1 MKKHGN
7 YYKVQELCRILKV
20 SASGYYK
27 WTSKKKSSKELTR
40 EQLLADIQKI
50 YQASNCRY
58 GAPKIHA
65 ELKALGKNCNIKTVQ
80 DIMQKNGIQA
90 RLRRRFK
97 SKKQQTDNRVITPN
111 ILDQNFTTSQPNK
124 VWVTDITYIK
134 TKDGWLYLAAIIDL
148 YSRMVVGWSMSST
161 ITKRLVIDALLM
173 AVDKRKPAK
182 DLLFHSDQGSQYTS
196 KNYQFLLN
204 TKNIISS
211 MSHTGCCYDNSV
223 VESFFSSLKRE
234 LLIDTSQHS
243 AQQTRTAIFEY
254 IEIFYNKQRRHSTIN
269 YCIPEKFDSS
279 FS

>member
-1 MKKHGN
+1 MQHQN
-7 YYKVQELCRILKV
+7 
-20 SASGYYK
+20 SAGY
-27 WTSKKKSSKELTR
+27 
-40 EQLLADIQKI
+40 
-50 YQASNCRY
+50 
-58 GAPKIHA
+58 HA
-65 ELKALGKNCNIKTVQ
+65 
-80 DIMQKNGIQA
+80 KNGIQA

-161 ITKRLVIDALLM
+161 IAKRLVIDALLM
-173 AVDKRKPAK
+173 AVDKRKPSK
-182 DLLFHSDQGSQYTS
+182 NLLFHSDQGSQYTS

-211 MSHTGCCYDNSV
+211 MSHKGCCYDNSV